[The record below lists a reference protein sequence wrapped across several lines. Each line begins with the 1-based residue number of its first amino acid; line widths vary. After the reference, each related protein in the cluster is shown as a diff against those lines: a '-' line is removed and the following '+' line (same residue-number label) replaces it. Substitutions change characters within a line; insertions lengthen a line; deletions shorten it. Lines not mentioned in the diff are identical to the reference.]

1 MNKHTV
7 TTFSAFAAACFA
19 GSSAFA
25 GTPVTPS
32 KQPKEAMEESAIT
45 GNIGFDIV
53 SEYVFRGIVQ
63 ENQGFI
69 IQPYADLHF
78 RIYQGSGGL
87 SSITADIGIWNSFQS
102 HRGITQPGS
111 TTSNWYEFDFQ
122 AGLTFNMDKLALSP
136 YFKVYQS
143 PADAFQNA
151 YTAGVMLSYD
161 DSELMGAF
169 SLRPYLLVELQLDG
183 TTGNNFPLVPGSSF
197 HGRGQYYEVGITPAY
212 TWEKVT
218 LSLPLKGGFGSG
230 GYYLGNRG
238 FGFFSAG
245 VEAAYDLGFVP
256 SSLGKWTIR
265 AGATYYYLGGNSDSL
280 LNRSGAAGS
289 APAGLPGTGLVD
301 NNRIVF
307 SGGFKVA
314 F

>member
-25 GTPVTPS
+25 GTPVNPP
-32 KQPKEAMEESAIT
+32 KQPKEAMQESCIT
-45 GNIGFDIV
+45 GDIGFDIT
-53 SEYVFRGIVQ
+53 SEYIFRGILQ

-78 RIYQGSGGL
+78 RIYQGSGAL
-87 SSITADIGIWNSFQS
+87 TSITADIGIWNSFQS
-102 HRGITQPGS
+102 HRGIAGAGS

-122 AGLTFNMDKLALSP
+122 TGLTFNMDKLALSP
-136 YFKVYQS
+136 YFKVYES
-143 PADAFQNA
+143 PADAFTNA
-151 YTAGVMLSYD
+151 YTAGLVLSYD
-161 DSELMGAF
+161 DKELMGAF
-169 SLRPYLLVELQLDG
+169 SLHPYALVELQLDG
-183 TTGNNFPLVPGSSF
+183 TTGNNYSLLPGSSY
-197 HGRGQYYEVGITPAY
+197 HGRGQYYEVGISPAA
-212 TWEKVT
+212 TWSAFT

-245 VEAAYDLGFVP
+245 LDAAYDLNFVP
-256 SSLGKWTIR
+256 ACLGKWTVH
-265 AGATYYYLGGNSDSL
+265 AGATYYYLGGNSS
-280 LNRSGAAGS
+280 NIFTRSGAAGS
-289 APAGLPGTGLVD
+289 APAGLPSGLVD
-301 NNRIVF
+301 NNQIVF
-307 SGGFKVA
+307 SGGMKVA